1 MMRAQRSYQNMAT
14 VLWVVAALLVLFWLV
29 GLVAS
34 LLGMFIHVIL
44 VLAVIVFIIG
54 FLTRT

>member
-1 MMRAQRSYQNMAT
+1 MAT
-14 VLWVVAALLVLFWLV
+14 VLWVIAALLVLFWLV
-29 GLVAS
+29 GLVTS